1 MSQAHNPFD
10 PEFDFLFP
18 NGERDPEKRTTKIR
32 KFKDKVL
39 REIQREQ
46 EPQTLR
52 ERLIFPS
59 KGNHNPVDDSTVS
72 NLQTSGEGLYA
83 TWSEKAAV
91 PNGVQD
97 DR

>member
-1 MSQAHNPFD
+1 MSQEHNPFD

-32 KFKDKVL
+32 KFKAKVL

-46 EPQTLR
+46 EPETLR

-59 KGNHNPVDDSTVS
+59 KGLNNPVQENTHGGY
-72 NLQTSGEGLYA
+72 N
-83 TWSEKAAV
+83 TWTWTELTAV